1 MALNLLRFKRQRRS
15 LRGICADVQVNSLI
29 AHEVFLARQNVS
41 AGVGY
46 SSDGSFFSDLAVRYT
61 KYASDYFNPYGDY
74 ISGFDDYLPEVVQ
87 TRSMADIVLT
97 LGWRF

>member
-1 MALNLLRFKRQRRS
+1 MWW
-15 LRGICADVQVNSLI
+15 VLI
-29 AHEVFLARQNVS
+29 PAASVILPTDH
-41 AGVGY
+41 
-46 SSDGSFFSDLAVRYT
+46 SSPT
-61 KYASDYFNPYGDY
+61 WPYASDYFNPYGDY